1 MVLDSE
7 ADARPVGPASAVLQ
21 EQHEPPPPQ
30 HDAVGPGAAQQESA
44 FAAFFPQQPP
54 VQSQAPPVQQVPPV
68 QQSPD
73 VQEQAVQEHAPHV
86 QLVHAQASPQQQVCS
101 GAVPAVAPNM
111 EADRTNVRAKLAN
124 MVSSFRCGRA
134 DAHVCV
140 NE

>member
-1 MVLDSE
+1 M
-7 ADARPVGPASAVLQ
+7 
-21 EQHEPPPPQ
+21 
-30 HDAVGPGAAQQESA
+30 
-44 FAAFFPQQPP
+44 
-54 VQSQAPPVQQVPPV
+54 
-68 QQSPD
+68 
-73 VQEQAVQEHAPHV
+73 QEHAPHV